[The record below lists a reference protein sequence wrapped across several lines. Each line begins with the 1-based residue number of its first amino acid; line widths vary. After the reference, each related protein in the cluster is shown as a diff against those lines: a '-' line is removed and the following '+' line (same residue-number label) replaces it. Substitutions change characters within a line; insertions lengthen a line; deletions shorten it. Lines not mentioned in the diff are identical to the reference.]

1 LKRNIFLLF
10 GLTFVLSF
18 ATSCKSKKSL
28 AQQNVDLE
36 KGIPADFVQVR
47 FGYLYVNACSERA
60 KGNLQEALKLFEECK
75 NLESD
80 NPAVRYEL
88 ATIYKLLGNGEEALS
103 NAKICADAD
112 PKNEWYQLLLV
123 EVYNDNKMYGAA
135 VKVRETLVKNF
146 PEKNEFKEDLAIQY
160 AIMGQYDKAFR
171 IYDQLEKSFG
181 VNEQITLNKVKLLRS
196 QKKNRE
202 AEAEFLKLS
211 ATEKKEPRYY
221 AYLAEFYLDMGEL
234 EKAKKMYDKILEV
247 EPQNPTV
254 NLALHDYYSNK
265 NQQDEAYTHLKRAFY
280 NPDLDVATKA
290 SIVGDFYLRAE
301 QNSQQAKKQG
311 MELTEIMLKL
321 HPKDTEP
328 NALYGDF
335 LRLDKKLEEASNYY
349 YKAAVSERRDYR
361 VWDNLLFVDNELNR
375 FDSLDRHSSMAIEYF
390 PSQPVNYLYNGVAN
404 SQLKNYAKA
413 ILSLKDGLEFV
424 IDNKALKIQF
434 LSALGDAYF
443 YMRNYDLSDAAFDEA
458 LKIDSDN
465 TYVLNN
471 YAYYLSLRNQNLS
484 KAEKYSKRTNELQP
498 NNRNYMDTYGWIL
511 YQQKKF
517 KEAEEWLSGAAKLG
531 PKNPTILEHYGD
543 VLFKLGK
550 IEDARKYWQDA
561 LNAGGDSEALL
572 KKVKE
577 KKLDE

>member
-1 LKRNIFLLF
+1 
-10 GLTFVLSF
+10 
-18 ATSCKSKKSL
+18 
-28 AQQNVDLE
+28 
-36 KGIPADFVQVR
+36 
-47 FGYLYVNACSERA
+47 
-60 KGNLQEALKLFEECK
+60 
-75 NLESD
+75 
-80 NPAVRYEL
+80 
-88 ATIYKLLGNGEEALS
+88 
-103 NAKICADAD
+103 
-112 PKNEWYQLLLV
+112 
-123 EVYNDNKMYGAA
+123 
-135 VKVRETLVKNF
+135 
-146 PEKNEFKEDLAIQY
+146 
-160 AIMGQYDKAFR
+160 
-171 IYDQLEKSFG
+171 
-181 VNEQITLNKVKLLRS
+181 
-196 QKKNRE
+196 
-202 AEAEFLKLS
+202 
-211 ATEKKEPRYY
+211 
-221 AYLAEFYLDMGEL
+221 
-234 EKAKKMYDKILEV
+234 
-247 EPQNPTV
+247 
-254 NLALHDYYSNK
+254 
-265 NQQDEAYTHLKRAFY
+265 
-280 NPDLDVATKA
+280 
-290 SIVGDFYLRAE
+290 
-301 QNSQQAKKQG
+301 
-311 MELTEIMLKL
+311 
-321 HPKDTEP
+321 
-328 NALYGDF
+328 
-335 LRLDKKLEEASNYY
+335 
-349 YKAAVSERRDYR
+349 
-361 VWDNLLFVDNELNR
+361 
-375 FDSLDRHSSMAIEYF
+375 MAIEYF